1 MHIYIS
7 HNNNSG
13 KNINNII
20 ALKEI
25 KMCAQLRTNKYLFI
39 YLFIYLFVCSWA
51 IDILNIYLY
60 ICLFVVG
67 HTF

>member
-39 YLFIYLFVCSWA
+39 YLFVC
-51 IDILNIYLY
+51 L
-60 ICLFVVG
+60 
-67 HTF
+67 